1 MPISRVCLTVT
12 LGPKTSFWGFGGRG
26 VAENGRNQVFLK
38 DSENSINFRNF
49 EVWTKFVA
57 PAARE
62 ISWLDNIA
70 LALEFPT
77 SRVSQNP

>member
-1 MPISRVCLTVT
+1 MPFRGVCLTVT

-49 EVWTKFVA
+49 GVHTIFAAPVASELQQLEVGAK
-57 PAARE
+57 
-62 ISWLDNIA
+62 
-70 LALEFPT
+70 
-77 SRVSQNP
+77 SRPGC